1 MKIHDIYIWV
11 SVVFSPEQS
20 SDFFFKVNLNEK
32 LEEHWRNLNKLGIKW
47 TWKMYGQLD
56 IDIGASRLN

>member
-1 MKIHDIYIWV
+1 MKIHDIYGFPLFFPLNNPV
-11 SVVFSPEQS
+11 T
-20 SDFFFKVNLNEK
+20 FFFKVNLNEK